1 MRANLDEGF
10 QRSFRT
16 MMKFGMKNKVCALSI
31 LSGLLF
37 LASCD
42 SWMVGAPCKP
52 ETDDGSYINLSGD
65 TYALETRSVQ
75 CETAICITKSEY
87 RGENIQNKYSF
98 CSCRCKDKDGHGYD
112 RNSDKYDDLC
122 ECPSGSFCSDDVV
135 SNNIEQIPDAIKGG
149 YCLPNCIGDYAKY
162 CPDIAKHCVPPTDSE
177 EPWKW
182 QCKYR

>member
-1 MRANLDEGF
+1 
-10 QRSFRT
+10 
-16 MMKFGMKNKVCALSI
+16 MMKFGMRNMVCTLSI

-52 ETDDGSYINLSGD
+52 ETDDGTFVPNQSGD

-75 CETAICITKSEY
+75 CETSICITKTEVRQVGTSIDDA
-87 RGENIQNKYSF
+87 IQNKYSF
-98 CSCRCKDKDGHGYD
+98 CSCRCRDKDGHKYD

-122 ECPSGSFCSDDVV
+122 ECPSGSFCSDEVV
-135 SNNIEQIPDAIKGG
+135 SNNIEQVPDAIKGS
-149 YCLPNCIGDYAKY
+149 YCLPNCIGNPDKY
-162 CPDIAKHCVPPTDSE
+162 CLELTKKCVPPTDSE